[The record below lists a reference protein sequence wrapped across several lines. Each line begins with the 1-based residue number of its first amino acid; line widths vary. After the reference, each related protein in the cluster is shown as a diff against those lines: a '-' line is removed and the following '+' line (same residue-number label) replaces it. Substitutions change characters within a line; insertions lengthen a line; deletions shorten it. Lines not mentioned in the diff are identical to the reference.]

1 MTFDDSRTAV
11 GPICQVQDAN
21 TSNCG
26 TLLDWLQ
33 VARELFQSGEHG
45 LEGGCSNNREK
56 KYNLEMI

>member
-1 MTFDDSRTAV
+1 MIQ

-21 TSNCG
+21 ASNCG

-33 VARELFQSGEHG
+33 VARELFQDGEHG
-45 LEGGCSNNREK
+45 IEGGCSNNREK